1 MKLMRH
7 WEEDQLYEKCW
18 WLVLGSSLWYI
29 EMDAKFLACFVSS
42 LDLQSVSLEW
52 QVKTPSKIFM
62 KPYHMVLLVE
72 GKPSTA

>member
-1 MKLMRH
+1 MRSASAGG
-7 WEEDQLYEKCW
+7 L
-18 WLVLGSSLWYI
+18 
-29 EMDAKFLACFVSS
+29 FLAVASGTRRWMQNFWPVLFSS
-42 LDLQSVSLEW
+42 LDMQSVSLER